1 MAFWVK
7 SAYITEFSCQFCILN
22 TSHFFGLFHEVSLK
36 CGQSCGGTVLQMRQW
51 NPGHFGSVF
60 REGHLVIIIIIIT
73 LFQED
78 NIFGRVASLT
88 YGPQLTNVGHDI
100 KMNRR
105 ACTIIY
111 SMYRVNALRTPSRLR
126 AGYPTLLQWR
136 GRYDFSRLKTNR
148 VLLHTSV
155 LVIGCFLT
163 RSMLFLKCIYTHYIQ
178 SFFSPAQYQKRYLS

>member
-1 MAFWVK
+1 MYLCSENKGTDQLRTITAQLICTFDF
-7 SAYITEFSCQFCILN
+7 AYAKTGFLMII
-22 TSHFFGLFHEVSLK
+22 
-36 CGQSCGGTVLQMRQW
+36 
-51 NPGHFGSVF
+51 
-60 REGHLVIIIIIIT
+60 IIIIIIT

-100 KMNRR
+100 IEMNRH

-136 GRYDFSRLKTNR
+136 GRYDFSRLKTSR
-148 VLLHTSV
+148 VLPHTSV
-155 LVIGCFLT
+155 LVIECFLT

>member
-1 MAFWVK
+1 M
-7 SAYITEFSCQFCILN
+7 III
-22 TSHFFGLFHEVSLK
+22 
-36 CGQSCGGTVLQMRQW
+36 
-51 NPGHFGSVF
+51 
-60 REGHLVIIIIIIT
+60 IIIIIIT

-100 KMNRR
+100 IKMNRH

-136 GRYDFSRLKTNR
+136 GRYDFSRLKTSR
-148 VLLHTSV
+148 VLPHTSV
-155 LVIGCFLT
+155 LVIECFLT
-163 RSMLFLKCIYTHYIQ
+163 RSMLFQHLQ
-178 SFFSPAQYQKRYLS
+178 SLRFFANVSLFFSNSHYMCIVIHYVRYFCLLCNVLRAFQWH

>member
-1 MAFWVK
+1 MTDAKRWFTYVESNKRIQAALHETRVK
-7 SAYITEFSCQFCILN
+7 CLKTEL
-22 TSHFFGLFHEVSLK
+22 GLKYLI
-36 CGQSCGGTVLQMRQW
+36 
-51 NPGHFGSVF
+51 
-60 REGHLVIIIIIIT
+60 IIIIIIT

-100 KMNRR
+100 IKMNRH
-105 ACTIIY
+105 ACKIIY

-136 GRYDFSRLKTNR
+136 GRYDFSRLKTSR
-148 VLLHTSV
+148 VLPHTSV
-155 LVIGCFLT
+155 LVIECFLT

-178 SFFSPAQYQKRYLS
+178 SFFSPAQYQKRFLS